1 MLKINDDTNRLT
13 RAEFEDYRLNSG
25 ITDLQA
31 EIIRLRYHD
40 AEQPT
45 VISICLRLNISTRKY
60 NRELNRALLQ
70 IFRYTSKK

>member
-45 VISICLRLNISTRKY
+45 VIYISTRKY